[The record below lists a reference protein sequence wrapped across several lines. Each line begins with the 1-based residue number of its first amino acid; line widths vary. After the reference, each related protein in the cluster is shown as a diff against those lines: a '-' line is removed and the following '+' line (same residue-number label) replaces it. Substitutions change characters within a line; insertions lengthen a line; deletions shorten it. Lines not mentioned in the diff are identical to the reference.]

1 MEKKRN
7 KYRIFSIA
15 LLLWMG
21 VFAFVNGNCQSLWVD
36 ELATVGFIRE
46 GTSLKQMFE
55 VYLYKDSNLPLYSF
69 ILYPIYRIIPYG
81 EKYLLIPSILFCLA
95 GIVTLAMS
103 VEKLK
108 GNGPDL
114 LHYV

>member
-81 EKYLLIPSILFCLA
+81 EKYLHHF
-95 GIVTLAMS
+95 TTF
-103 VEKLK
+103 
-108 GNGPDL
+108 
-114 LHYV
+114 